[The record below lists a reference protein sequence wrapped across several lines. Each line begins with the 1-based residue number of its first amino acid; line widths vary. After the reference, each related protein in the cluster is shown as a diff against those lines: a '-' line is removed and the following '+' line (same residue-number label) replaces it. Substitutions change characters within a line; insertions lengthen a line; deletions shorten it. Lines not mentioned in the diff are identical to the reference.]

1 MKEEREERERKRKIE
16 SLQKLIKKEM
26 QQKHRRCQ
34 TDVNS
39 ANSSTH
45 IPNSHADCKDSSKTP
60 CFSSATNT
68 TEQPTV
74 GTDSADT
81 AEQTSPSS
89 ISTDVDIVRTGDD
102 TTVDEVALA
111 TTVEVHDA
119 ALVLTEDDESK
130 TDHCPTESEDLAV
143 YRDYAEQL
151 HTVLPDA
158 EASICKQIFSIKG
171 PPVQDTVAPLITQPA
186 AHKSDASPTV
196 LLLTTELQIQQTNG
210 AVITQSEA
218 NEEFDAT
225 ATVQTTTNVTKT
237 PQYHSKELQTQ
248 DTTVSMTQP
257 RATQV
262 LNLPHSSPQIQR
274 LDQDHMTPN
283 SGTI

>member
-1 MKEEREERERKRKIE
+1 M
-16 SLQKLIKKEM
+16 
-26 QQKHRRCQ
+26 
-34 TDVNS
+34 
-39 ANSSTH
+39 
-45 IPNSHADCKDSSKTP
+45 
-60 CFSSATNT
+60 
-68 TEQPTV
+68 
-74 GTDSADT
+74 
-81 AEQTSPSS
+81 
-89 ISTDVDIVRTGDD
+89 
-102 TTVDEVALA
+102 LA

-158 EASICKQIFSIKG
+158 EASICKQVFSIKG
-171 PPVQDTVAPLITQPA
+171 PPVQDTVAALITQPA

-257 RATQV
+257 RATQDSESTTQFTTDSETRSGPYDTKFWDHLSNTDGINKTPESMSAV
-262 LNLPHSSPQIQR
+262 FICCHSEYSCVI
-274 LDQDHMTPN
+274 LYLLLY
-283 SGTI
+283 S